1 MSPSVLI
8 SIHFISIEGVP
19 ADHILKCYHPHAKYI
34 GSENAQLFGD
44 RLSIVV
50 PLDRPTVNESGI
62 ASETIKWEFL
72 CQNSCATGINRKST
86 AVIFTLEN
94 DA

>member
-1 MSPSVLI
+1 MPS
-8 SIHFISIEGVP
+8 
-19 ADHILKCYHPHAKYI
+19 DHILKCLHPNAKYV
-34 GSENAQLFGD
+34 GDENCQLFGD

-50 PLDRPTVNESGI
+50 PLGRPEINEDGIANESL
-62 ASETIKWEFL
+62 KWEFL

-94 DA
+94 EQCVFIVEQMFGSFYD